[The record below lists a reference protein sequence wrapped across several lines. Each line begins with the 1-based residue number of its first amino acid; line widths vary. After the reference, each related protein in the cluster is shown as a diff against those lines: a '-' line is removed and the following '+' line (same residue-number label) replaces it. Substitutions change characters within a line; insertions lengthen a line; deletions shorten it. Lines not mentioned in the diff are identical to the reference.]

1 MNYVTIDFETAY
13 LGKGSACA
21 LAISTSNGE
30 TIIDE
35 WYHFIKPYSMRF
47 DLNNVRINGIY
58 PDMVESEP
66 TFPYYFVDIY
76 KRLEGQIVFAHN
88 ARFDMSV
95 LADALALYDLP
106 EIPFFYGDTVAIAR
120 KLWKNLSNHK
130 LNTVAAYLH
139 FDFTHH
145 QAMEDAYACEWIVR
159 QALKETGTITVEDMM
174 NELNLPLKAFSIKK
188 FLLSKK

>member
-106 EIPFFYGDTVAIAR
+106 EISFFYGDTVC
-120 KLWKNLSNHK
+120 LLYTSD
-130 LNTVAAYLH
+130 AA
-139 FDFTHH
+139 D
-145 QAMEDAYACEWIVR
+145 E
-159 QALKETGTITVEDMM
+159 
-174 NELNLPLKAFSIKK
+174 
-188 FLLSKK
+188 

>member
-58 PDMVESEP
+58 PDMV
-66 TFPYYFVDIY
+66 
-76 KRLEGQIVFAHN
+76 
-88 ARFDMSV
+88 
-95 LADALALYDLP
+95 
-106 EIPFFYGDTVAIAR
+106 
-120 KLWKNLSNHK
+120 LSLIH
-130 LNTVAAYLH
+130 
-139 FDFTHH
+139 
-145 QAMEDAYACEWIVR
+145 I
-159 QALKETGTITVEDMM
+159 
-174 NELNLPLKAFSIKK
+174 
-188 FLLSKK
+188 